1 MTVLLFNHRITD
13 NKYLKCFHH
22 CEIILRHLLQTST
35 SVQQTPMTAILMHF
49 ALIPMD
55 RLIAPVILD
64 TLVTERH
71 VLVSIS

>member
-1 MTVLLFNHRITD
+1 MLSS
-13 NKYLKCFHH
+13 

>member
-1 MTVLLFNHRITD
+1 
-13 NKYLKCFHH
+13 
-22 CEIILRHLLQTST
+22 
-35 SVQQTPMTAILMHF
+35 MHF

-71 VLVSIS
+71 VLVSISYCKCYCHFHFVKKRHLLAET